1 MQCRGIVAH
10 FAARGKSHE
19 FCLVRAGTCGIFSS
33 YGGDGHF
40 KLGFVQRSQDSCLVR
55 TVTSVI
61 KTRLG
66 STIRTLLEVRREA
79 KFPLLVGKIILV
91 FLSTFT
97 KAQRSSPF
105 EALNTVYLSKCQR
118 DIRPLVQKSWRTMA
132 FFRISTG
139 DLDIPSSC
147 EMKDEPAFKPLQ
159 GNPAF
164 F

>member
-33 YGGDGHF
+33 YGGDGYF

-105 EALNTVYLSKCQR
+105 EALKTAHLSKCQR
-118 DIRPLVQKSWRTMA
+118 DVRPPVQKAGELWLALVSPQE
-132 FFRISTG
+132 I
-139 DLDIPSSC
+139 
-147 EMKDEPAFKPLQ
+147 
-159 GNPAF
+159 
-164 F
+164 